1 MSCSAPAVVAVQ
13 RLPRSQSTYVGE
25 TQWLPEPSSGSTTT
39 RASASLPRTRAART
53 SSSITP
59 ASTPTASSRW
69 LRARRSPST
78 PRPATRA
85 PRPSTSPRCRGAA
98 SSIERP
104 SAPGSSERGGPSR
117 FAPCASEGGACVSC
131 AVGACA
137 AGLPSGAPTA
147 ARGSIA
153 AGRSPASRPAR
164 AYAFSAAGA
173 AAANA
178 GSVHALRR
186 GSRYK
191 RAGVFVVSGGM
202 PGRLN
207 GGNIMTS
214 TIDAAPAVARAVAHT
229 TADEADAKATTAAR
243 RAGGE
248 RMKIRVVVAE
258 DHPLVREGVIRALER
273 DPGMQVI
280 GEADN
285 GITAMELARELK
297 PDVMV
302 LDLRMP
308 GLGGAVVLER
318 LRAELPEIRALVM
331 TANESPESLLDA
343 VAAGAAGYL
352 SKRTTGEE
360 LRQAVITT
368 YGGGS
373 VITPELAGHLLR
385 EFSGSARG
393 EGSSVRP
400 LLAARELEILR
411 LVADGLTD
419 NEIGKQLYISPRTVQ
434 NHLTRIREKTGLRRR
449 SELARWAVEHAIA

>member
-1 MSCSAPAVVAVQ
+1 MKNDIVAGPA
-13 RLPRSQSTYVGE
+13 L
-25 TQWLPEPSSGSTTT
+25 
-39 RASASLPRTRAART
+39 ASAAIEVT
-53 SSSITP
+53 STN
-59 ASTPTASSRW
+59 
-69 LRARRSPST
+69 
-78 PRPATRA
+78 
-85 PRPSTSPRCRGAA
+85 
-98 SSIERP
+98 E
-104 SAPGSSERGGPSR
+104 
-117 FAPCASEGGACVSC
+117 
-131 AVGACA
+131 
-137 AGLPSGAPTA
+137 
-147 ARGSIA
+147 
-153 AGRSPASRPAR
+153 
-164 AYAFSAAGA
+164 AGA
-173 AAANA
+173 
-178 GSVHALRR
+178 
-186 GSRYK
+186 
-191 RAGVFVVSGGM
+191 
-202 PGRLN
+202 
-207 GGNIMTS
+207 
-214 TIDAAPAVARAVAHT
+214 
-229 TADEADAKATTAAR
+229 KASATAR
-243 RAGGE
+243 RAGAE
-248 RMKIRVVVAE
+248 RMMIRVLVAE
-258 DHPLVREGVIRALER
+258 DHPLVREGIIRALER
-273 DPGMQVI
+273 DPGMAIV

-285 GITAMELARELK
+285 GITAMELARELN

-318 LRAELPEIRALVM
+318 LRAELPQVRALIM

-400 LLAARELEILR
+400 LLASRELEILR

-449 SELARWAVEHAIA
+449 SELARWAVEHAVV